1 MQLIDGIKTRRSV
14 RKFEDKK
21 VPHEVLEQIV
31 EAAAFAP
38 SWKNSQTV
46 RYIAVEDAAL
56 KERIATEATMNFTHN
71 KDIISACPV
80 LIVVVTKTGICG
92 YEKDGSYTTSKKD
105 KWEMFD
111 AGIASQTFMLA
122 AHEYGVGTVTLGILT
137 RRFLEKSWSF
147 RRAIMFP
154 PFCSRLSESAP
165 RSTEEKERGR
175 ASFPGADRFTFKA
188 VCVILSFSKWPRKG
202 GRRENKWIRKNG
214 KRFKKIS
221 IITLLAQIVVIAV
234 MIGGTLMGWLKI
246 WAFQLIACLYLVGY
260 WAATDILEPKLTKLL
275 EGVTEDQKKAY
286 KKYAAMDFAGY
297 MGILVFVIFAGRGGA
312 SNVGM
317 IGLVVYA
324 YTLSAKKKFRL
335 EFQHPEKIHK
345 KQAPVQK
352 KEVSIREKA
361 AMVKPVDDE
370 EDEQ

>member
-1 MQLIDGIKTRRSV
+1 MDKEE
-14 RKFEDKK
+14 RKKI
-21 VPHEVLEQIV
+21 H
-31 EAAAFAP
+31 
-38 SWKNSQTV
+38 
-46 RYIAVEDAAL
+46 
-56 KERIATEATMNFTHN
+56 
-71 KDIISACPV
+71 
-80 LIVVVTKTGICG
+80 
-92 YEKDGSYTTSKKD
+92 
-105 KWEMFD
+105 
-111 AGIASQTFMLA
+111 
-122 AHEYGVGTVTLGILT
+122 
-137 RRFLEKSWSF
+137 
-147 RRAIMFP
+147 
-154 PFCSRLSESAP
+154 
-165 RSTEEKERGR
+165 
-175 ASFPGADRFTFKA
+175 
-188 VCVILSFSKWPRKG
+188 
-202 GRRENKWIRKNG
+202 
-214 KRFKKIS
+214 KKIS
-221 IITLLAQIVVIAV
+221 IITLLALIVVIAV

-286 KKYAAMDFAGY
+286 KKY
-297 MGILVFVIFAGRGGA
+297 
-312 SNVGM
+312 GM

>member
-1 MQLIDGIKTRRSV
+1 M
-14 RKFEDKK
+14 
-21 VPHEVLEQIV
+21 
-31 EAAAFAP
+31 
-38 SWKNSQTV
+38 
-46 RYIAVEDAAL
+46 
-56 KERIATEATMNFTHN
+56 
-71 KDIISACPV
+71 
-80 LIVVVTKTGICG
+80 
-92 YEKDGSYTTSKKD
+92 
-105 KWEMFD
+105 
-111 AGIASQTFMLA
+111 
-122 AHEYGVGTVTLGILT
+122 
-137 RRFLEKSWSF
+137 
-147 RRAIMFP
+147 
-154 PFCSRLSESAP
+154 
-165 RSTEEKERGR
+165 
-175 ASFPGADRFTFKA
+175 
-188 VCVILSFSKWPRKG
+188 
-202 GRRENKWIRKNG
+202 
-214 KRFKKIS
+214 
-221 IITLLAQIVVIAV
+221 
-234 MIGGTLMGWLKI
+234 
-246 WAFQLIACLYLVGY
+246 GY

-297 MGILVFVIFAGRGGA
+297 MGILIFVIFAGRGGA

>member
-1 MQLIDGIKTRRSV
+1 MDKEE
-14 RKFEDKK
+14 RKKI
-21 VPHEVLEQIV
+21 H
-31 EAAAFAP
+31 
-38 SWKNSQTV
+38 
-46 RYIAVEDAAL
+46 
-56 KERIATEATMNFTHN
+56 
-71 KDIISACPV
+71 
-80 LIVVVTKTGICG
+80 
-92 YEKDGSYTTSKKD
+92 
-105 KWEMFD
+105 
-111 AGIASQTFMLA
+111 
-122 AHEYGVGTVTLGILT
+122 
-137 RRFLEKSWSF
+137 
-147 RRAIMFP
+147 
-154 PFCSRLSESAP
+154 
-165 RSTEEKERGR
+165 
-175 ASFPGADRFTFKA
+175 
-188 VCVILSFSKWPRKG
+188 
-202 GRRENKWIRKNG
+202 
-214 KRFKKIS
+214 KKIS
-221 IITLLAQIVVIAV
+221 IITLLALIVVIAV

-246 WAFQLIACLYLVGY
+246 WAFQLIACLYLV
-260 WAATDILEPKLTKLL
+260 EPKLTKLL

-297 MGILVFVIFAGRGGA
+297 MGILVFVIFAGRGGT

>member
-1 MQLIDGIKTRRSV
+1 MKPNLGRV
-14 RKFEDKK
+14 
-21 VPHEVLEQIV
+21 
-31 EAAAFAP
+31 
-38 SWKNSQTV
+38 
-46 RYIAVEDAAL
+46 
-56 KERIATEATMNFTHN
+56 
-71 KDIISACPV
+71 
-80 LIVVVTKTGICG
+80 
-92 YEKDGSYTTSKKD
+92 SY
-105 KWEMFD
+105 
-111 AGIASQTFMLA
+111 
-122 AHEYGVGTVTLGILT
+122 
-137 RRFLEKSWSF
+137 
-147 RRAIMFP
+147 
-154 PFCSRLSESAP
+154 
-165 RSTEEKERGR
+165 
-175 ASFPGADRFTFKA
+175 
-188 VCVILSFSKWPRKG
+188 
-202 GRRENKWIRKNG
+202 
-214 KRFKKIS
+214 
-221 IITLLAQIVVIAV
+221 IAV